1 MKKLALVVALLV
13 SIGIVGS
20 LCAEPASAFFGGG
33 GNPFG
38 TFFGGAK
45 APCAPMYTVH
55 RIIAARPLLASVAK
69 QKRKRLLTSLLRQQ
83 NRKNSRSPFA
93 NVHWSIQVV
102 FPRG

>member
-45 APCAPMYTVH
+45 APCAPMYCAPYYCCPPVACK
-55 RIIAARPLLASVAK
+55 RGKAKAKKAADKPAK
-69 QKRKRLLTSLLRQQ
+69 AAEPKK
-83 NRKNSRSPFA
+83 
-93 NVHWSIQVV
+93 
-102 FPRG
+102 